1 MNSAA
6 FPLPTAAAS
15 NCPSVPTRSR
25 ALCFPQGGSA
35 RLLFLQSFYSSLP
48 ETSPLFPLDSR
59 HLWMAS
65 SCPAHEHGAG
75 WEMEATAADTPQSRE
90 QSCKVGATCPAGSQ
104 GHMQRAGTGRSA
116 GHVAVSLGCFAPGH
130 CRLASAGPILVGLF
144 TAAVP
149 GDPASTHSS
158 CRWVLSTHSSCRQ
171 VLSTT
176 SDPPVFKVSQTLA
189 GSMERAAS
197 SSVFATG
204 SVWFIKLG
212 TFCWLP
218 PFLCSFLRCSH
229 SRARRLAVAL
239 PTSGA
244 GGEPVPR
251 QGTEL
256 LQRRSC

>member
-1 MNSAA
+1 MNSVA

-15 NCPSVPTRSR
+15 NCPSVPTQSR

-48 ETSPLFPLDSR
+48 ETSPLFPLDSH

-65 SCPAHEHGAG
+65 SCPAHEHRAG
-75 WEMEATAADTPQSRE
+75 WEMEVAAAAPADTPQSRE

-104 GHMQRAGTGRSA
+104 GHIQRPGTGRSA
-116 GHVAVSLGCFAPGH
+116 GHIAVSLGCFAPGH
-130 CRLASAGPILVGLF
+130 SGLALAGPILAGLL

-158 CRWVLSTHSSCRQ
+158 CRWVLST
-171 VLSTT
+171 T
-176 SDPPVFKVSQTLA
+176 SDPPVFKALSQMLA
-189 GSMERAAS
+189 GSVERAAS

-212 TFCWLP
+212 TYCWFP

-239 PTSGA
+239 PMSGA
-244 GGEPVPR
+244 GGEPAPL
-251 QGTEL
+251 QGTEPP
-256 LQRRSC
+256 QHCSC